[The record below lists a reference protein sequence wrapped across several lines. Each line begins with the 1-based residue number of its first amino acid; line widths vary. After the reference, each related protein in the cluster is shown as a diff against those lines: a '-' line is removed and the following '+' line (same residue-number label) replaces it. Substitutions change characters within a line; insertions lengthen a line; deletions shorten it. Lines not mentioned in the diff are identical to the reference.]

1 MRRLIEQ
8 LLGRLPQPRLT
19 RARISLAL
27 VVAAVADALQI
38 PFQALPPVPEI
49 IDVIAMVLTTWI
61 IGFHILLL
69 PTFLLELI
77 HFVDV
82 LPTWLGCV
90 ITVILLRRR
99 DPGFGPMPP
108 TAEPMRLPPVEPPL
122 IAPPSGSE
130 LPPKIPPATGA

>member
-69 PTFLLELI
+69 PTFVLELI

-90 ITVILLRRR
+90 ITVIVLRRR
-99 DPGFGPMPP
+99 EQGFGPPP
-108 TAEPMRLPPVEPPL
+108 PVTEPIRLPIEPPL